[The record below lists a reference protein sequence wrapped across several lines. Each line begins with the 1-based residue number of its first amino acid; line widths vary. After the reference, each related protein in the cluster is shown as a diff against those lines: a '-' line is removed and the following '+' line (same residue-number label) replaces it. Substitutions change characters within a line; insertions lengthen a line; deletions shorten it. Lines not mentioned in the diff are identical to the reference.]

1 MELPEP
7 EVVDLPVTEPP
18 RSTRR
23 PVEELLGADTPT
35 AKYDATPPT
44 SWPRGEMSA
53 ARKPLV
59 PLSVSEIDFGDYAP
73 SEGGENRDWSTL
85 RSATPAAEAELV
97 PLSVP
102 DVVETRTDAA
112 RPTKR
117 SAAALPAP
125 VTYAET
131 VEPVESPV
139 AAGPPALPEFARSW
153 WFRFKSWFN
162 GWRVNAS
169 DIVQLSV
176 FGPAQ
181 VSPGQ
186 SIRLQVFAHLPETF
200 DSVYTLSRAF
210 HGDSV
215 LLATGYVNRPVE
227 RGANLSLQLK
237 VTNAGVAHSLL
248 TLAWL
253 GQSQPRAFDV
263 HVPWESPAG
272 LTPVALAVGANGQ
285 FGGEIAF
292 QIHILPRR
300 G

>member
-1 MELPEP
+1 ML
-7 EVVDLPVTEPP
+7 
-18 RSTRR
+18 
-23 PVEELLGADTPT
+23 
-35 AKYDATPPT
+35 T
-44 SWPRGEMSA
+44 SQSR
-53 ARKPLV
+53 V
-59 PLSVSEIDFGDYAP
+59 
-73 SEGGENRDWSTL
+73 
-85 RSATPAAEAELV
+85 
-97 PLSVP
+97 
-102 DVVETRTDAA
+102 
-112 RPTKR
+112 
-117 SAAALPAP
+117 LPA
-125 VTYAET
+125 
-131 VEPVESPV
+131 SP
-139 AAGPPALPEFARSW
+139 S
-153 WFRFKSWFN
+153 
-162 GWRVNAS
+162 
-169 DIVQLSV
+169 
-176 FGPAQ
+176 
-181 VSPGQ
+181 
-186 SIRLQVFAHLPETF
+186 ETF

-285 FGGEIAF
+285 FAGEIGF